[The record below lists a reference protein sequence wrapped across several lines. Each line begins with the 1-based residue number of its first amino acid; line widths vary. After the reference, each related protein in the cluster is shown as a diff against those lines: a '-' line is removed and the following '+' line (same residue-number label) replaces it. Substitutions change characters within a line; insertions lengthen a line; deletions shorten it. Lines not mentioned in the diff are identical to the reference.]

1 MSSTKSSESQSFSGS
16 GQAWARPFAKAGAG
30 AVFEAYNRAKP
41 TLDRAVGGTS
51 QISNQ
56 LQGKFEAGQTQSAQ
70 ARDYLSQVLGGNFLN
85 ANPHLDSIIN
95 SASGDIRDSVNS
107 NYEGAGRYGSAY
119 HDKAV
124 ADEIGNMS
132 SNLRYG
138 DLNNQMG
145 RMDQAAQVALGSN
158 NADAAQA
165 LGGFGQMGQLPYT
178 GMNSLANSLAALF
191 SGGTSKS
198 VQYAPNPLWGA
209 LGAGLGAAGAY
220 FSDRRLKRDIR
231 KIGTRADGLN
241 VYEWIYNNDP
251 DAKVQTGYMADE
263 VKEIYPDA
271 FIENFNGSGYQGVNY
286 ALIPHES
293 KLAA

>member
-220 FSDRRLKRDIR
+220 FGGGGTLSEREAKTDIE
-231 KIGTRADGLN
+231 KVGEFKDGLG
-241 VYEWIYNNDP
+241 IYTFRYRNDP
-251 DAKVQTGYMADE
+251 DRQVFKGVMADE
-263 VKEIYPDA
+263 VEALRPWALGDKLP
-271 FIENFNGSGYQGVNY
+271 NGYRTVNY
-286 ALIPHES
+286 AAL
-293 KLAA
+293 